1 MTVVMSHYA
10 LILAGGSGTRFWPL
24 SRDAKPK
31 QLLDLFGK
39 GTMLCQTVERMRGIL
54 PAENIFILT
63 NHLQEEEVRRQAA
76 ILPPENIVAE
86 PARRDTAPAVAL
98 GIALVAA
105 RDPQASMMIV
115 PSDSLILDDASFQSL
130 ATEALNLADREEALI
145 TIGIQPT
152 WACPS
157 YGYVERAGKLDTPG
171 LSHSCYEVVRFCEKP
186 DTATAE
192 RYLQSGNF
200 SWNAG
205 MFIWNVAHVRQELA
219 KHTPELADF
228 ISRLGTATDLPS
240 FIREEFPK
248 LTPISIDYALLEKAD
263 RVLNFEASFDWD
275 DVGSW
280 ISVGKYLPTDSHHNA
295 ANTPLSALE
304 AAGNIVFSDSGKRIA
319 LLGVEDLIVVDTG
332 DALLIARKDQA
343 DRIKKIVSELPPEL
357 R

>member
-1 MTVVMSHYA
+1 MSHYA

-54 PAENIFILT
+54 PAGNIFILT
-63 NHLQEEEVRRQAA
+63 NHLQEAEVRRQASM
-76 ILPPENIVAE
+76 LPAENIVAE

-105 RDPQASMMIV
+105 RDPEASMIIV

-130 ATEALNLADREEALI
+130 AQEALCLADKEKALI

-157 YGYVERAGKLDTPG
+157 YGYVERAGKLETPG
-171 LSHSCYEVVRFCEKP
+171 LSHNCYEVVRFCEKP
-186 DTATAE
+186 DAATAE

-205 MFIWNVAHVRQELA
+205 MFIWNVAHVRSELA
-219 KHTPELADF
+219 EHAPQLADF
-228 ISRLGTATDLPS
+228 ISRLGAASDVPS

-248 LTPISIDYALLEKAD
+248 LTPISIDYALLEKAG

-280 ISVGKYLPTDSHHNA
+280 ISVGKYLPTDTQNNA
-295 ANTPLSALE
+295 SNSPLSTLGAS
-304 AAGNIVFSDSGKRIA
+304 GNIVFSDSGKRVA
-319 LLGVEDLIVVDTG
+319 LLGVDDLIVVDTG
-332 DALLIARKDQA
+332 DSLLIARKDQA
-343 DRIKKIVSELPPEL
+343 DSIKKIVNELPAEL